1 MSWFRYPTHNI
12 GTYLGRGV
20 SSILD
25 VTEFFL
31 IPARAKGLHKDQ
43 GDHNGLA
50 QLTLSEI
57 LRVTVREA
65 AAQYASH
72 RHCRGQFPRDVV
84 GVFILCFDLTEV
96 TLGTKTCFEIPS
108 HSGAEV
114 RFVPPVTASGS
125 IKFLPFHFLHFH
137 YFFVFLSLVI
147 T

>member
-1 MSWFRYPTHNI
+1 M
-12 GTYLGRGV
+12 
-20 SSILD
+20 D
-25 VTEFFL
+25 VTHSLL

-84 GVFILCFDLTEV
+84 GVLILCFDSSYNGNQDV
-96 TLGTKTCFEIPS
+96 FS
-108 HSGAEV
+108 Y
-114 RFVPPVTASGS
+114 
-125 IKFLPFHFLHFH
+125 HFQFRGECVS
-137 YFFVFLSLVI
+137 YEERI
-147 T
+147 

>member
-1 MSWFRYPTHNI
+1 MKLNDLVTLGRGHLSWFRYPTHNI

-84 GVFILCFDLTEV
+84 GVLILCFDSSYNGNQDV
-96 TLGTKTCFEIPS
+96 FS
-108 HSGAEV
+108 Y
-114 RFVPPVTASGS
+114 
-125 IKFLPFHFLHFH
+125 HFQFRGECVS
-137 YFFVFLSLVI
+137 YEER